1 MPSILDDRESRWPQR
16 KLKKSSN
23 VHESHPV
30 VGCTKDIVTNAA
42 ARRGVDE
49 INFGGSYFCDDAY
62 VSHNT
67 PTGAVSFETDDIA
80 RSCVG
85 DGYMHSGIV
94 KEGRACWGSDA
105 QCGVVAIAH
114 KAAAIETTG
123 CFSATAV
130 MGAQV

>member
-1 MPSILDDRESRWPQR
+1 MIFFNLGFLPRILVYDFGLGFLTSVLDFGFSVDFWSGFWPSILYDWESRWPQR
-16 KLKKSSN
+16 ELKKSSN

-85 DGYMHSGIV
+85 DGYMHSCIM
-94 KEGRACWGSDA
+94 KEG
-105 QCGVVAIAH
+105 
-114 KAAAIETTG
+114 
-123 CFSATAV
+123 
-130 MGAQV
+130 